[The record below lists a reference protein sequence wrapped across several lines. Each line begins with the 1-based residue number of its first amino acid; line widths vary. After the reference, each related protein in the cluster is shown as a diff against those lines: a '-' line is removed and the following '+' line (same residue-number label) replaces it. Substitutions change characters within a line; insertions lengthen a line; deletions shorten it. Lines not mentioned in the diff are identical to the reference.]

1 MILPNIGRKSLN
13 YQVIRYQD
21 ISYLYLRKKS
31 LADNRL
37 HFQFRTGVPWEL
49 LYADDLVVIADSL
62 EECISKLRVW
72 KAGMESK
79 GLRVNMKKTKFLIS
93 DVGLNLLQ
101 DSSVI
106 KILVICARSHLMTT
120 DYTSKLYI
128 STSHYLSERRR
139 DNRHDFSVNK
149 QIRRFRES
157 TEF

>member
-93 DVGLNLLQ
+93 GVGLNLII
-101 DSSVI
+101 SS
-106 KILVICARSHLMTT
+106 
-120 DYTSKLYI
+120 Y
-128 STSHYLSERRR
+128 
-139 DNRHDFSVNK
+139 
-149 QIRRFRES
+149 
-157 TEF
+157 

>member
-1 MILPNIGRKSLN
+1 MRLG
-13 YQVIRYQD
+13 
-21 ISYLYLRKKS
+21 
-31 LADNRL
+31 LAAKYFL
-37 HFQFRTGVPWEL
+37 CG
-49 LYADDLVVIADSL
+49 DLVVIADSL
-62 EECISKLRVW
+62 EECISNLRVW